1 MPWSQEY
8 LVSRANAS
16 LSLSDSNVQY
26 IVYSKVVVELTISDI
41 QSALE
46 HAWKQ
51 MRYEEP
57 DIATTLKGETKVYE
71 TPDEAALQKWLDSTF
86 TFIVTDIPD
95 AEELQRNELVLRA
108 HHCTIDGVGILMLK
122 HKFFSAL
129 VQPKSEVTFGDG
141 YQRLAVPLPEAL
153 GNPEPPTPE
162 QTERATT
169 MAPVGQCQNIK
180 CRLSPDMTAAIVQ
193 ACNGKG
199 ITVATSV
206 HAAYS
211 LGLMKHANPLSNTPR
226 YTTVNSFNLR
236 DYLPAPYN
244 KSAAANYP
252 TTIPFTIDL
261 PADFSQLAQ
270 ALNHR
275 CRNGVRGSPEVL
287 ELVGAY
293 NRFLVGMVRT
303 PKAEAAPAPTDA
315 CVSSLGVIE
324 KYLQRSNG
332 NTVTEKDYKIV
343 LDVVLGID
351 ASLLSTFKDQLRL
364 VYSFNDGVYGYEEP
378 TKITEYVNHVAKVL
392 NEELLGSAA
401 V

>member
-1 MPWSQEY
+1 MPLSQEY

-16 LSLSDSNVQY
+16 RSLSDSNVQY
-26 IVYSKVVVELTISDI
+26 TVYSKVVVELTISDI

-57 DIATTLKGETKVYE
+57 ATTLKGETKVYE

-86 TFIVTDIPD
+86 TFIVTGIPD

-129 VQPKSEVTFGDG
+129 VQPKSEVTFGNG

-180 CRLSPDMTAAIVQ
+180 CRLSLDMTAAIVQ

-303 PKAEAAPAPTDA
+303 PRAEAAPVPTDA

-324 KYLQRSNG
+324 KYLQRSN
-332 NTVTEKDYKIV
+332 
-343 LDVVLGID
+343 VLGID

-378 TKITEYVNHVAKVL
+378 TKITEYLNHVAKVL

>member
-1 MPWSQEY
+1 
-8 LVSRANAS
+8 
-16 LSLSDSNVQY
+16 
-26 IVYSKVVVELTISDI
+26 
-41 QSALE
+41 
-46 HAWKQ
+46 

-86 TFIVTDIPD
+86 TFIVTGIPD
-95 AEELQRNELVLRA
+95 AEELQRNGQRIELATLYYIPHSRA
-108 HHCTIDGVGILMLK
+108 CPPCTSLHHRR
-122 HKFFSAL
+122 S
-129 VQPKSEVTFGDG
+129 
-141 YQRLAVPLPEAL
+141 
-153 GNPEPPTPE
+153 
-162 QTERATT
+162 
-169 MAPVGQCQNIK
+169 
-180 CRLSPDMTAAIVQ
+180 IVQ

-252 TTIPFTIDL
+252 TIIPFTIDL

-275 CRNGVRGSPEVL
+275 CRNGV
-287 ELVGAY
+287 GAY
-293 NRFLVGMVRT
+293 NSFLVGMART
-303 PKAEAAPAPTDA
+303 PKAEAAPVPTDA

-332 NTVTEKDYKIV
+332 NTVTVKDYKIV

-364 VYSFNDGVYGYEEP
+364 VYSFNDGVYEYEEP
-378 TKITEYVNHVAKVL
+378 TKITEYLNHVAKVL